1 MAKNWAIASG
11 SAQSAIAIGINNYYN
26 LQPLN
31 YAKRDAEA
39 MRDWCQKE
47 AGFDRVFLFTEGF
60 GFVRARVPPPIIFT
74 TSPNKAFF
82 TIVTNLTY
90 FPL

>member
-11 SAQSAIAIGINNYYN
+11 SAQSAIAIGINKYYN

-31 YAKRDAEA
+31 YAKRDAET

-47 AGFDRVFLFTEGF
+47 ARFD
-60 GFVRARVPPPIIFT
+60 
-74 TSPNKAFF
+74 K
-82 TIVTNLTY
+82 
-90 FPL
+90 